1 MNKINP
7 PIKIPEEVLT
17 EIIYVV
23 RERKVMLDHDLAKL
37 YGVET
42 KRLKEQ
48 VRRNLDRFPDDFMF
62 ELSNEEFACLRSQF
76 ATSSWGGARFKPM
89 AFSELGVAMLSSVLN
104 SKRAIL
110 INIQIMRAFARMRK
124 LLTSNVE
131 LLKKLEDLE
140 KKDDEQDEKIMIIL
154 KYLKKLEHV
163 QQQKLKD
170 RHRKPI
176 GYKRK
181 GEYPHYSRGPI

>member
-1 MNKINP
+1 
-7 PIKIPEEVLT
+7 
-17 EIIYVV
+17 
-23 RERKVMLDHDLAKL
+23 MLDHDLAKL
-37 YGVET
+37 YGLET

-62 ELSNEEFACLRSQF
+62 ELSNEEFAYLRSQF

-89 AFSELGVAMLSSVLN
+89 AFTELGVAMLSSVLN

-124 LLTSNVE
+124 LLTSQVE
-131 LLKKLEDLE
+131 LLKKLENLE
-140 KKDDEQDEKIMIIL
+140 KKDVEQDEKIMIIL

-163 QQQKLKD
+163 QHQKLED

-181 GEYPHYSRGPI
+181 GEI

>member
-1 MNKINP
+1 
-7 PIKIPEEVLT
+7 
-17 EIIYVV
+17 
-23 RERKVMLDHDLAKL
+23 MLDHDLAKL

-62 ELSNEEFACLRSQF
+62 EHSNEEFAYLRSQF

-89 AFSELGVAMLSSVLN
+89 AFTELGVAMLSSVLN

-110 INIQIMRAFARMRK
+110 INIHIMRAFARMRK
-124 LLTSNVE
+124 LLTSQVE
-131 LLKKLEDLE
+131 LLKKLENLE
-140 KKDDEQDEKIMIIL
+140 KKDVEQDEKIMIIL

-163 QQQKLKD
+163 QHQKLED

-181 GEYPHYSRGPI
+181 GEI